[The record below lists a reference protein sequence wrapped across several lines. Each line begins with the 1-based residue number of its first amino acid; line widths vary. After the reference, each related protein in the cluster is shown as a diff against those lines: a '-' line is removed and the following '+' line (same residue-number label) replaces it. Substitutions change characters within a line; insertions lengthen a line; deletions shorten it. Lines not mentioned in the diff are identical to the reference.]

1 MVGPSRRVAFR
12 RSRSE
17 RPTRL
22 TSTAYRQKPGQ
33 TPIAP
38 SEPTAVLL
46 VDALRVIGVAAG
58 ERGGKAELVIAC
70 ANGVTAAFKAI
81 DAERASPPRENG
93 GEENDVAIFD
103 GEEHRCHA
111 RRRLGYRHGAN
122 RGYVDA
128 GDGSRPE

>member
-1 MVGPSRRVAFR
+1 MVGPSRRFACR
-12 RSRSE
+12 RSRAE
-17 RPTRL
+17 CPTRL
-22 TSTAYRQKPGQ
+22 TSRPYRQKPGQ
-33 TPIAP
+33 TLITP
-38 SEPTAVLL
+38 SEPMAVLL

-70 ANGVTAAFKAI
+70 ANGVTAAFKGI

-93 GEENDVAIFD
+93 GEENDVAILE

-111 RRRLGYRHGAN
+111 RRRLGYHHGAK

-128 GDGSRPE
+128 CDGSRPE